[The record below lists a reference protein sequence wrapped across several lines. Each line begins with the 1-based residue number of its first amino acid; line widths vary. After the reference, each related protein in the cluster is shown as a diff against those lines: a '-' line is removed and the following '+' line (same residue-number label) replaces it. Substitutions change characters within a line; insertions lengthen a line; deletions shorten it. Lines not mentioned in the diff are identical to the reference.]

1 MKHNRKII
9 YLAGFLFSITIALTS
24 YINSSFLEN
33 YINTYYISILYVL
46 SSAVT
51 IIGLLQM
58 PKILELWGNRRTTF
72 WLSLILFLS
81 LLLLSMG
88 NSKFIVIFAFI
99 LYWVS
104 ASLMIATLDIFVEDF
119 SKSSMVGRFRGFYLS
134 ITSVAW
140 VVAQIIFGS
149 IIGQNSFESIYILS
163 ALFMLLTSIIFIF
176 SLHNFRDP
184 KYKEVPILKTVKLF
198 IQNKNISKIY
208 FIDLVIKFFYAWM
221 VIYTPIYL
229 HQYLFLS
236 WEQIGLIF
244 AIMLLPFVVLSFPLG
259 ILSDKIGEKKIMIVG
274 LFIMSISTLL
284 IPLITQPRVFLWAI
298 VLLCTR
304 IGAASAEAMVESYF
318 FKTVNEK
325 NADDISFFRN
335 ASPLSYIIAP
345 MLAIPVLLFT
355 PSFNYLF
362 FVLGAILLAAFFIS
376 LRLKDVK

>member
-46 SSAVT
+46 SSVVT
-51 IIGLLQM
+51 IIGLLQI
-58 PKILELWGNRRTTF
+58 PKILERLGNRRTTF
-72 WLSLILFLS
+72 WLSLILFFS
-81 LLLLSMG
+81 LLLLSTG
-88 NSKFIVIFAFI
+88 NNKFTVISAFI

-104 ASLMIATLDIFVEDF
+104 ASLIIATLDIFVEDF
-119 SKSSMVGRFRGFYLS
+119 SKSSMIGRFRGFYLS
-134 ITSVAW
+134 ITSMAW
-140 VVAQIIFGS
+140 VIAQIIFGN
-149 IIGQNSFESIYILS
+149 IIGQSSFKSIYILS

-176 SLHNFRDP
+176 FLHNFKDP
-184 KYKEVPILKTVKLF
+184 KYKETPILKTIKLF

-229 HQYLFLS
+229 HQYLFFS
-236 WEQIGLIF
+236 WEQIGFIF

-259 ILSDKIGEKKIMIVG
+259 ILSDKIGEKKIMTIG

-284 IPLITQPRVFLWAI
+284 IPLITQPRVFLFAI

-304 IGAASAEAMVESYF
+304 IGAASAEAMAESYF
-318 FKTVNEK
+318 FKTVTK
-325 NADDISFFRN
+325 KDADDISFFRN

-345 MLAIPVLLFT
+345 LLAIPVLLFA

-362 FVLGAILLAAFFIS
+362 FVLGTILLVALFIS
-376 LRLKDVK
+376 LRLKDVR

>member
-1 MKHNRKII
+1 MRRNRKII

-33 YINTYYISILYVL
+33 YINTYYISILYIL
-46 SSAVT
+46 SSVAT

-58 PKILELWGNRRTTF
+58 PKILERLGNRRTTF

-88 NSKFIVIFAFI
+88 SSKFTVISAFI

-104 ASLMIATLDIFVEDF
+104 ASLIIATLDIFVEDF

-140 VVAQIIFGS
+140 VIAQIIFGS
-149 IIGQNSFESIYILS
+149 IIGQSSFESIYILS
-163 ALFMLLTSIIFIF
+163 ALFMLLVSIIFIF
-176 SLHNFRDP
+176 SLHNFKDP
-184 KYKEVPILKTVKLF
+184 KYKEVPIFKTVKLF

-229 HQYLFLS
+229 HQYLFLG
-236 WEQIGLIF
+236 WKQIGFIF
-244 AIMLLPFVVLSFPLG
+244 AIMLLPFVILSFPLG
-259 ILSDKIGEKKIMIVG
+259 ILSDKIGEKKIMITG
-274 LFIMSISTLL
+274 LFIMSAATLL
-284 IPLITQPRVFLWAI
+284 IPLITQSSVFLWAT
-298 VLLCTR
+298 VLLSTR
-304 IGAASAEAMVESYF
+304 IGAASAEAMAESYF

-335 ASPLSYIIAP
+335 ASPLSYVIAP

-362 FVLGAILLAAFFIS
+362 FVLGAILLAALFIS